1 MTQQDVVLGAAQ
13 EFLDMAIDHAAASI
27 RFAFAANLEGM
38 RVERDISRG
47 LFVMAAAVANSVGG
61 GE

>member
-1 MTQQDVVLGAAQ
+1 MTRQDAVLGTAQ
-13 EFLDMAIDHAAASI
+13 EFLDMAIDHAAESI

-38 RVERDISRG
+38 RVERDLSRG
-47 LFVMAAAVANSVGG
+47 LFIMAADVANSVE